1 MRRAFT
7 MLELVLAMLLA
18 SLIMAAAFGMF
29 GTLRT
34 MDSNLSARFEGMV
47 ELGEVHATMR
57 RAAQSLI
64 AYPSSDDD
72 DAEVSEDVRANQNI
86 EDKFAGAEPRFY
98 LGSFDPTQ
106 DYDKD
111 GAKRLEMVLTDH
123 PLAPLPRA
131 MRPVRAAFDLI
142 PGLGRDGLREWALF
156 YTPLEPPGEPILLMW
171 DLELAEFAALDGTG
185 WHDQYV
191 AMEKRD
197 FPWAIRVVLWKRGG
211 ARADW
216 VLEPG
221 VRELVKVN

>member
-29 GTLRT
+29 GALRT

-47 ELGEVHATMR
+47 ELGEVHSTMR
-57 RAAQSLI
+57 RAVQSLI
-64 AYPSSDDD
+64 AYPNSDDGD
-72 DAEVSEDVRANQNI
+72 DVSEEVRAKQNI
-86 EDKFAGAEPRFY
+86 EDKYAGAEPRFY
-98 LGSFDPTQ
+98 LGAFDATE

-142 PGLGRDGLREWALF
+142 PGIDRDGLREWALF
-156 YTPLEPPGEPILLMW
+156 YTPLDPPGEPILLMW
-171 DLELAEFAALDGTG
+171 DLELAEFAALDATG

-191 AMEKRD
+191 AMEKKD

-221 VRELVKVN
+221 VRTLVKIN